1 MAHVHLSVGGSG
13 YERNAIALGFTGYA
27 DTQPPRIDGI
37 HLLDMLE
44 QPLAEKQGDRVVVPR
59 ELSGVRIV
67 VEAWDQVDRNLP
79 RRRLGLYALGYQI
92 LDAAGRPLPGHEA
105 PRMNIE
111 FNRMPPDPDAVMV
124 AYAADSGITVH
135 GSAVTRFQYVVTN
148 RVRDG
153 VVETGSWQPSEL
165 PAGEYLIRITA
176 LDYSGNA
183 ANARRDLK
191 IVLR

>member
-1 MAHVHLSVGGSG
+1 M
-13 YERNAIALGFTGYA
+13 
-27 DTQPPRIDGI
+27 
-37 HLLDMLE
+37 
-44 QPLAEKQGDRVVVPR
+44 VVPR

-92 LDAAGRPLPGHEA
+92 LDAAGRAMPGYEA

-111 FNRMPPDPDAVMV
+111 FNRMPPDPDAVKF

-148 RVRDG
+148 RIRDG
-153 VVETGSWQPSEL
+153 VVETAAWQPSEL

-183 ANARRDLK
+183 ASTRRDMK
-191 IVLR
+191 ILLR